1 MIKQKYQVTLINGK
15 KINDLTHEEATKYFY
30 EYAGCVV
37 RPWPVQEYKA
47 P

>member
-1 MIKQKYQVTLINGK
+1 MSQQKYQVTLINGE
-15 KINDLTHEEATKYFY
+15 KINDLTHEEATEYFY
-30 EYAGCVV
+30 KYAGSTV